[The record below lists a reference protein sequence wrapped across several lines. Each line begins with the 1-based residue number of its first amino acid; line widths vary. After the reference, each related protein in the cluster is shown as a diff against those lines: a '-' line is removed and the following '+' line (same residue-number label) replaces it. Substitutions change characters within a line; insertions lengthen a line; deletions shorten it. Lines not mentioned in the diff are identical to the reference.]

1 MGIVSFKSVIPP
13 GAASP
18 PQLIC
23 ISDIHLS
30 TDKYK
35 RHSRAIFHHH
45 HSGENLISDF
55 KLQHRLSSGALNWSP
70 FESNIFDYL
79 VIILIS
85 LFCAATVVF
94 L

>member
-1 MGIVSFKSVIPP
+1 MISVIWEMGPEPEMGIVSFKSVIPP

-35 RHSRAIFHHH
+35 K
-45 HSGENLISDF
+45 SGQSA
-55 KLQHRLSSGALNWSP
+55 RRYG
-70 FESNIFDYL
+70 
-79 VIILIS
+79 V
-85 LFCAATVVF
+85 TVM
-94 L
+94 